1 MNLLP
6 SSQVMNKFNVSI
18 DYLFEGDS
26 YLTNSRQKLQLLD
39 RGHRK
44 VGEISIEVNVKFNE
58 DINRVLYNAELIDFD
73 SIFVVEE
80 ISPIPSSLDFP
91 S

>member
-6 SSQVMNKFNVSI
+6 NSQVMNKFNASI

-26 YLTNSRQKLQLLD
+26 YLTNSIQKLQLLD
-39 RGHRK
+39 RAHRK
-44 VGEISIEVNVKFNE
+44 VGEISIEVKVKFNE

-80 ISPIPSSLDFP
+80 ISPIPSSLDLP